1 VLEVERLGA
10 GAWRWSA
17 APGTWSH
24 LLELPH
30 LLLLVDPH
38 FPDPGSPDAERFWR
52 HLDHDVAR
60 QGRPVAVLV
69 TTRIRLDAA
78 RAILDRY
85 PGSRLISGVDDRESI
100 F

>member
-17 APGTWSH
+17 APDRWSH

-38 FPDPGSPDAERFWR
+38 FPEPGSGDADRFWR
-52 HLDHDVAR
+52 HLDDDVAR
-60 QGRPVAVLV
+60 RGTPVAVVV
-69 TTRIRLDAA
+69 TTPAREEDASA
-78 RAILDRY
+78 VLERY
-85 PGSRLISGVDDRESI
+85 PGTRRLAAY
-100 F
+100 